1 MDKINNQRKKLIIA
15 ITLLIIIILGLGITY
30 AWLIQIVNGEKIQS
44 MRVGTFRFS
53 LTEENSLTINS
64 GEFLKDSDGLKQEGF
79 KFTVQNVGKGYGS
92 YSVYL
97 DDDSISSGQTRIDD
111 KFIRYSL
118 GVNADTTG
126 TPTNLTS
133 RKIYSGGL
141 DSKGKDTFTLRL
153 WLNPAV
159 NGDIGGQV
167 FKAKLRIEA
176 NQEVSNEQAT
186 TITYDYN
193 YLVNDKFDEYYDT
206 SVFYPCCETAISLTK
221 YETYYDDV
229 GRVFFVTANKNK
241 GDRGWFFP
249 NKKALTIEKTYT
261 YIFEARSSVALT
273 AKIGSEQEG
282 NSDFNIASNYKRY
295 TKTFKAKNVFD
306 GNNYYRAFI
315 FYDWTDT
322 NDRTIEIRNLQIQ
335 EGKLSTSDVVKKNNT
350 KFGELLYLK
359 RDNYQFLG
367 WYTDPINGDKIDENT
382 IVPNTDTTYY
392 AHWKYIGE
400 K

>member
-1 MDKINNQRKKLIIA
+1 MDKKKIA
-15 ITLLIIIILGLGITY
+15 IIITFMLIVILGLGITY
-30 AWLIQIVNGEKIQS
+30 AWLIQTINGDKIHS
-44 MRVGTFRFS
+44 IRVGNFRFS
-53 LTEENSLTINS
+53 LTEENSLTLES
-64 GEFLKDSDGLKQEGF
+64 GEFMSDDKGMNQDGF
-79 KFTVQNVGKGYGS
+79 KFSVENIGVGYGS
-92 YSVYL
+92 YSIYL
-97 DDDSISSGQTRIDD
+97 DDDTIPTGTTRLDD
-111 KFIRYSL
+111 KFIKYSL
-118 GVNADTTG
+118 EINGNKYSPLELKD
-126 TPTNLTS
+126 
-133 RKIYSGGL
+133 RKIYDGIL
-141 DSKGKDTFTLRL
+141 NKDGKDNIILRV
-153 WLNPAV
+153 WLNKDV
-159 NGDIGGQV
+159 NGDIGGQA
-167 FKAKLRIEA
+167 FKAKIRIEA

-193 YLVNDKFDEYYDT
+193 YLVNDKFDEYYNT
-206 SVFYPCCETAISLTK
+206 NIFNPCCETAISLTK

>member
-1 MDKINNQRKKLIIA
+1 MDKKK
-15 ITLLIIIILGLGITY
+15 TIIIITFMLIVILGLGITY
-30 AWLIQIVNGEKIQS
+30 AWLIQTINGDKIHS
-44 MRVGTFRFS
+44 IRVGNFRFS
-53 LTEENSLTINS
+53 LTEENTLTLES
-64 GEFLKDSDGLKQEGF
+64 GEFMSDDKGMNQDGF
-79 KFTVQNVGKGYGS
+79 KFSVENIGVGYGS
-92 YSVYL
+92 YSIYL
-97 DDDSISSGQTRIDD
+97 DDDTIPTGTTRLDD
-111 KFIRYSL
+111 KFIKYSL
-118 GVNADTTG
+118 EINGNKYSPLELKD
-126 TPTNLTS
+126 
-133 RKIYSGGL
+133 RKIYDGIL
-141 DSKGKDTFTLRL
+141 NKDGKDNIILRV
-153 WLNPAV
+153 WLNKDV

>member
-1 MDKINNQRKKLIIA
+1 MDKKK
-15 ITLLIIIILGLGITY
+15 TIIIITFMLIVILGLGITY
-30 AWLIQIVNGEKIQS
+30 AWLIQTINGDKIHS
-44 MRVGTFRFS
+44 IRVGNFRFS
-53 LTEENSLTINS
+53 LTEENSLTLES
-64 GEFLKDSDGLKQEGF
+64 GEFMSDDKGMNQDGF
-79 KFTVQNVGKGYGS
+79 KFSVENIGVGYGS
-92 YSVYL
+92 YSIYL
-97 DDDSISSGQTRIDD
+97 DDDAIPTGTTRLDD
-111 KFIRYSL
+111 KFIKYSL
-118 GVNADTTG
+118 EINGNKYSPLELKD
-126 TPTNLTS
+126 
-133 RKIYSGGL
+133 RKIYDGIL
-141 DSKGKDTFTLRL
+141 NKNGKDNIILRV
-153 WLNPAV
+153 WLNKDV

-382 IVPNTDTTYY
+382 IVPSTDTTYY

>member
-1 MDKINNQRKKLIIA
+1 MDKKKIA
-15 ITLLIIIILGLGITY
+15 IIITFMLIVILGLGITY
-30 AWLIQIVNGEKIQS
+30 AWLIQTINGDKIHS
-44 MRVGTFRFS
+44 IRVGNFRFS
-53 LTEENSLTINS
+53 LTEENSLTLES
-64 GEFLKDSDGLKQEGF
+64 GEFMSDDKGMNQDGF
-79 KFTVQNVGKGYGS
+79 KFSVENIGVGYGS
-92 YSVYL
+92 YSIYL
-97 DDDSISSGQTRIDD
+97 DDDTIPTGTTRLDD
-111 KFIRYSL
+111 KFIKYSL
-118 GVNADTTG
+118 EINGNKYSPLELKD
-126 TPTNLTS
+126 
-133 RKIYSGGL
+133 RKIYDGIL
-141 DSKGKDTFTLRL
+141 NKDGKDNIILRV
-153 WLNPAV
+153 WLNKDV

>member
-1 MDKINNQRKKLIIA
+1 MDKKKIA
-15 ITLLIIIILGLGITY
+15 IIVTFMLIVILGLGITY
-30 AWLIQIVNGEKIQS
+30 AWLIQTINGDKIHS
-44 MRVGTFRFS
+44 IRVGNFRFS
-53 LTEENSLTINS
+53 LTEENSLTLES
-64 GEFLKDSDGLKQEGF
+64 GEFMSDDKGMNQDGF
-79 KFTVQNVGKGYGS
+79 KFSVENIGVGYGS
-92 YSVYL
+92 YSIYL
-97 DDDSISSGQTRIDD
+97 DDDTIPTGTTRLDD
-111 KFIRYSL
+111 KFIKYSL
-118 GVNADTTG
+118 EINGNKYSPLELKD
-126 TPTNLTS
+126 
-133 RKIYSGGL
+133 RKIYDGIL
-141 DSKGKDTFTLRL
+141 NKNGKDNIILRV
-153 WLNPAV
+153 WLNKDV

-335 EGKLSTSDVVKKNNT
+335 EGELSTSDVIKKNNT

-382 IVPNTDTTYY
+382 IVPKDKTTYY

>member
-1 MDKINNQRKKLIIA
+1 MDKKKIA
-15 ITLLIIIILGLGITY
+15 IIITFMLIVILGLGITY
-30 AWLIQIVNGEKIQS
+30 AWLIQTINGDKIHS
-44 MRVGTFRFS
+44 IRVGNFRFS
-53 LTEENSLTINS
+53 LTEENSLTLES
-64 GEFLKDSDGLKQEGF
+64 GEFMSDDKGMNQDGF
-79 KFTVQNVGKGYGS
+79 KFSVENIGVGYGS
-92 YSVYL
+92 YSIYL
-97 DDDSISSGQTRIDD
+97 DDDTIPTGTTRLDD
-111 KFIRYSL
+111 KFIKYSL
-118 GVNADTTG
+118 EINGNKYSPLELKD
-126 TPTNLTS
+126 
-133 RKIYSGGL
+133 RKIYDGIL
-141 DSKGKDTFTLRL
+141 NKDGKDNIILRV
-153 WLNPAV
+153 WLNKDV
-159 NGDIGGQV
+159 NGDIGGEA
-167 FKAKLRIEA
+167 FKTKLRIEA

-193 YLVNDKFDEYYDT
+193 YLVNDKFDEYYNT
-206 SVFYPCCETAISLTK
+206 NIFNPCCETAISLTK

>member
-1 MDKINNQRKKLIIA
+1 MDKKKIA
-15 ITLLIIIILGLGITY
+15 IIITFMLIVILGLGITY
-30 AWLIQIVNGEKIQS
+30 AWLIQTINGDKIHS
-44 MRVGTFRFS
+44 IRVGNFRFS
-53 LTEENSLTINS
+53 LTEENSLTLES
-64 GEFLKDSDGLKQEGF
+64 GEFMSDDKGMNQDGF
-79 KFTVQNVGKGYGS
+79 KFSVENIGVGYGS
-92 YSVYL
+92 YSIYL
-97 DDDSISSGQTRIDD
+97 DDDTIPTGTTRLDD
-111 KFIRYSL
+111 KFIKYSL
-118 GVNADTTG
+118 EINGNKYSPLELKD
-126 TPTNLTS
+126 
-133 RKIYSGGL
+133 RKIYDGIL
-141 DSKGKDTFTLRL
+141 NKDGKDNIILRV
-153 WLNPAV
+153 WLNKDV

-295 TKTFKAKNVFD
+295 TKTFKAKNVFE

>member
-1 MDKINNQRKKLIIA
+1 MLIV
-15 ITLLIIIILGLGITY
+15 ILGLGITY
-30 AWLIQIVNGEKIQS
+30 AWLIQTINGDKIHS
-44 MRVGTFRFS
+44 IRVGNFRFS
-53 LTEENSLTINS
+53 LTEENSLTLES
-64 GEFLKDSDGLKQEGF
+64 GEFMSDDKGMNQDGF
-79 KFTVQNVGKGYGS
+79 KFSVENIGVGYGS
-92 YSVYL
+92 YSIYL
-97 DDDSISSGQTRIDD
+97 DDDTIPTGTTRLDD
-111 KFIRYSL
+111 KFIKYSL
-118 GVNADTTG
+118 EINGNKYSPLELKD
-126 TPTNLTS
+126 
-133 RKIYSGGL
+133 RKIYDGIL
-141 DSKGKDTFTLRL
+141 NKNGKDNIILRV
-153 WLNPAV
+153 WLNKDV

-382 IVPNTDTTYY
+382 IVPSTDTTYY

>member
-1 MDKINNQRKKLIIA
+1 MDKKKIA
-15 ITLLIIIILGLGITY
+15 IIITFMLIVILGLGITY
-30 AWLIQIVNGEKIQS
+30 AWLIQTINGDKIHS
-44 MRVGTFRFS
+44 IRVGNFRFS
-53 LTEENSLTINS
+53 LTEENSLTLES
-64 GEFLKDSDGLKQEGF
+64 GEFMSDDKGMNQDGY
-79 KFTVQNVGKGYGS
+79 KFSVENIGVGYGS
-92 YSVYL
+92 YSIYL
-97 DDDSISSGQTRIDD
+97 DDDTISTGTTRLDD
-111 KFIRYSL
+111 KFIKYSL
-118 GVNADTTG
+118 EINGNKYSPLELKD
-126 TPTNLTS
+126 
-133 RKIYSGGL
+133 RKIYDGIL
-141 DSKGKDTFTLRL
+141 NKDGKDNIILRV
-153 WLNPAV
+153 WLNKDV
-159 NGDIGGQV
+159 NGDIGGQA
-167 FKAKLRIEA
+167 FKTKVRIEA

-206 SVFYPCCETAISLTK
+206 NIFNPCCETAISLTK
-221 YETYYDDV
+221 YETYYDNV
-229 GRVFFVTANKNK
+229 GRVFSVTANKNK
-241 GDRGWFFP
+241 ADRGWFFP

-335 EGKLSTSDVVKKNNT
+335 EGELSTSDVVKKNNT

-382 IVPNTDTTYY
+382 IVPKDNTTYY